1 MRVGIG
7 RRGGARSAGK
17 ADRPTDRPTEPTGL
31 KKKKGTKKVG
41 CMNACVPGGN
51 RVTGFTFFCIA
62 VVPLTRVLLTVDFAG
77 GWAPWEKWGGC

>member
-1 MRVGIG
+1 MEA
-7 RRGGARSAGK
+7 RGGEECWISKG
-17 ADRPTDRPTEPTGL
+17 TDRPTEPTGL

-77 GWAPWEKWGGC
+77 GWAPLGKVGRVLMG